1 MDLYL
6 IRHGESDIPA
16 DTVQSDYPLSPLGE
30 EQAARLGDRFR
41 GLTIDHLITTPY
53 RRTQQT
59 AAAIAA
65 TTNVAVVEEPG
76 LGAID
81 AGDLIR
87 VPFSQRRERWPEFY
101 ARPVSPLM
109 DYSPF
114 GGESASAFFERITG
128 AFVERVWDRFW
139 RESVTVV
146 VVCHAETVNG
156 LLHHIL
162 AMPYEGWMAFSID
175 HTAVTLL
182 DVRHNRPRVR
192 YVNDASHLGDL
203 SRGHSGRF
211 GGEAVKQRPR

>member
-6 IRHGESDIPA
+6 VRHGESDIPV
-16 DTVQSDYPLSPLGE
+16 DSVQHDYPLSALGQEQARRLGE
-30 EQAARLGDRFR
+30 RFR

-65 TTNVAVVEEPG
+65 TTGVQVIEEPG

-81 AGDLIR
+81 AGELMR
-87 VPFSQRRERWPEFY
+87 VPFSQRKERWPEFY
-101 ARPVSPLM
+101 ARPISPML
-109 DYSPF
+109 DYEHF
-114 GGESASAFFERITG
+114 GGEGPRAFFERVTG
-128 AFVERVWDRFW
+128 AFVERVWERYW
-139 RESVTVV
+139 QEQVTVV
-146 VVCHAETVNG
+146 VVCHAETINA

-162 AMPYEGWMAFSID
+162 GMPYEGWMMFSID
-175 HTAVTLL
+175 HTSVTLI

-203 SRGHSGRF
+203 SRGHSGRI
-211 GGEAVKQRPR
+211 GGEAPRARPR